1 MKKILLA
8 SAVFSVA
15 LMAGAP
21 SFAIDS
27 TGCGLG
33 SMAWRGQ
40 SGMVPQV
47 LAVTTNG
54 LFGSQ
59 TFGITT
65 GTSGCDPEGRIT
77 GGTQRMLLAFV
88 ENNMEQIAMDVA
100 AGNGETL
107 ETMAGIMNVD
117 AKTLASKTHNQFA
130 VLFPS
135 ADVEAVDVTLK
146 LFEIMKA

>member
-1 MKKILLA
+1 MKKILLT
-8 SAVFSVA
+8 SVVLGVA
-15 LMAGAP
+15 MIISAP

-54 LFGSQ
+54 LFSSQ

-65 GTSGCDPEGRIT
+65 GTSGCDPDGRIT

-88 ENNMEQIAMDVA
+88 ENNLEQIAMDVA

-107 ETMAGIMNVD
+107 DTMAGIMNVD
-117 AKTLASKTHNQFA
+117 AKTLAAKTHSQFA